1 MNPILSVRK
10 LCKTYGSK
18 TNKVD
23 AVRYVSFDVEKGE
36 LLAIMGASGSG
47 KSTLL
52 NLLST
57 IDKYDSG
64 SVVINNSQLDKLN
77 KREKSRFRREELG
90 FIFQDYNLLDT
101 LTVYENIE
109 LGLRISEQKGNVD
122 AMIRKIAD
130 NFDITE
136 LFEKY
141 PYEIS
146 GGEKQRCACARAIV
160 TNPSIVLADEP
171 TGALDSK
178 AAQIFLETL
187 REINLN
193 IGSTIIIVTHD
204 PIVASYCNRVLYLKD
219 GELVSE
225 ILAEENKKLTHK
237 KILKYMNEIS
247 EECVIS
253 DLS

>member
-1 MNPILSVRK
+1 MNPILSVEK
-10 LCKTYGSK
+10 LYKTYGSK
-18 TNKVD
+18 DSRVE
-23 AVRYVSFDVEKGE
+23 AVRNVSFEVEKGE
-36 LLAIMGASGSG
+36 LIAIMGASGSG

-64 SVVINNSQLDKLN
+64 SVVINNRQLDKLN
-77 KREKSRFRREELG
+77 KKEKSRFRREELG

-109 LGLRISEQKGNVD
+109 LGLRISEQKGSVD
-122 AMIRKIAD
+122 ARIKKIAED
-130 NFDITE
+130 LDISE
-136 LFEKY
+136 LMKKY

-146 GGEKQRCACARAIV
+146 GGQKQRCACARAIV

-178 AAQIFLETL
+178 AAQKFLETL
-187 REINLN
+187 RTINLN
-193 IGSTIIIVTHD
+193 IKSTIIIVTHD

-225 ILAEENKKLTHK
+225 IEAAESKKKTHK
-237 KILKYMNEIS
+237 KILKYMNEVS
-247 EECVIS
+247 EECVSS